1 MMVEQYIAEFEN
13 QERDLNGPSGQDCV
27 AFVDFENGWAAKVY
41 AYAGERNSQWKRQ
54 QDAAAFDLG
63 PEVGN
68 KFQFVLNDHTYYAF
82 LTEVV
87 DVATDDIDFVDGKN
101 DWGDPQWTEY
111 GQEALEELR
120 NGLAECIGF
129 HFYDDWPPN
138 CGVKNGRLI
147 CIDFGG

>member
-1 MMVEQYIAEFEN
+1 MMIEQYIAEFEN
-13 QERDLNGPSGQDCV
+13 QERDLSGPSGRQCV

-41 AYAGERNSQWKRQ
+41 VDKYGRNSQWERQ
-54 QDAAAFDLG
+54 KNAAAFDLG

-68 KFQFVLNDHTYYAF
+68 KFQFVLNNHTYYAF

-101 DWGDPQWTEY
+101 DWGDPRWTKY
-111 GQEALEELR
+111 GEEALEELTDS
-120 NGLAECIGF
+120 LYECTGF
-129 HFYDDWPPN
+129 YFGDDWAPN

-147 CIDFGG
+147 CIDFGD